1 MMKFLQTSSIRTT
14 MNQPSKNNIKIG
26 GACGFWGDSSLGTEQ
41 LLQVPGIQYIT
52 YDYLAE
58 LTLAIM
64 AGMRMK
70 NPEHGYALDF
80 IELMK
85 KALPVAKAKGI
96 KIIANAGGLNPA
108 SCATALQKTMDELG
122 HAIRIGVVSGDDA
135 TLTLGQLRKEGVELK
150 DQHSNLPAPPFFL
163 TANAYLGAFPVAA
176 ALDAGADIVITG
188 RVVDSAMVL
197 GALVHEYKWQPTDL
211 DQLAQ
216 GSLAGHIVECGAQA
230 TGGLFTDWQ
239 SVPDWANIGYP
250 VIDVAADGSFE
261 LSKPAGTGGLVNKAV
276 ATEQLLYEI
285 HDPANYALPDVVCD
299 FTTVQI
305 DETAPNR
312 VKIHGAKG
320 KAPSDQYKVC
330 ATYPEGFRCIGMLSI
345 VGFDAQAKAQRT
357 AEAILERTRAMFKR
371 QGLSDYTRT
380 SIEIIGSETDLGPHA
395 KVQLGHEAMM
405 RIAITHADKKAA
417 SIFSREIAPAGTSYA
432 PGTSGNF
439 GLGRPNVT
447 PLVKMFSCFV
457 PKSLQTP
464 KVLVA
469 GLNLD
474 YVEPEHPY
482 SDTSN
487 NSVKASTKATITIP
501 AELLG
506 KPLIAIAH
514 GRSGDKGNTSNVGI
528 VARKPE
534 YWPLLQQLLK
544 PKHLHSYL
552 SHLVKGEIHTFEL
565 PQVQAFN
572 IVMKEALDGG
582 GMASMRN
589 DPLGKGMAQLLLNM
603 KISEPSSPV

>member
-1 MMKFLQTSSIRTT
+1 MPIPQS
-14 MNQPSKNNIKIG
+14 IKIG

-41 LLQVPGIQYIT
+41 LLKVPGIQYIT

-80 IELMK
+80 IDLMK
-85 KALPVAKAKGI
+85 RALPAAKAKGI

-108 SCATALQKTMDELG
+108 GCAAALQQAMTEAG
-122 HAIRIGVVSGDDA
+122 HTIRIGVVSGDDA
-135 TLTLGQLRKEGVELK
+135 TITLGQLRKDGVELR
-150 DQHSNLPAPPFFL
+150 DQHSGQAAPPFFL
-163 TANAYLGAFPVAA
+163 TANAYLGAFPIAA

-197 GALVHEYKWQPTDL
+197 GALVHEYRWQTTDL

-239 SVPDWANIGYP
+239 RVPDWANIGYP
-250 VIDVAADGSFE
+250 IVEVAADGSFE
-261 LSKPAGTGGLVNKAV
+261 LSKPEGTGGLVNKAV

-299 FTTVQI
+299 FTM
-305 DETAPNR
+305 
-312 VKIHGAKG
+312 VKIEETGPSRVRIDGATG

-345 VGFDAQAKAQRT
+345 VGFDAQAKARRT
-357 AEAILERTRAMFKR
+357 GEAILERTRAMFKR
-371 QGLSDYTRT
+371 QGLADYTRT

-395 KVQLGHEAMM
+395 QVQLGHEAMM
-405 RIAITHADKKAA
+405 RIAITHSDKKAA
-417 SIFSREIAPAGTSYA
+417 AIFSREIAPAGTSYA

-439 GLGRPNVT
+439 GMGRPNVT

-457 PKSLQTP
+457 PKHMQTAVV
-464 KVLVA
+464 KL
-469 GLNLD
+469 GGESIG
-474 YVEPEHPY
+474 YQEPEHPKP
-482 SDTSN
+482 SAD
-487 NSVKASTKATITIP
+487 IP
-501 AELLG
+501 HSAEKSLDNISIPGELLG
-506 KPLIAIAH
+506 KPLIEIAH
-514 GRSGDKGNTSNVGI
+514 GRSGDKGDTSNVGI

-534 YWPLLQQLLK
+534 YWPLLRHLLRPENVK
-544 PKHLHSYL
+544 NYL
-552 SHLVKGEIHTFEL
+552 AHLVKGEVHTFEL

-572 IVMKEALDGG
+572 LVMKEALDGG
-582 GMASMRN
+582 GMTSMRN
-589 DPLGKGMAQLLLNM
+589 DPLGKGMAQVLLNM
-603 KISEPSSPV
+603 KITE

>member
-1 MMKFLQTSSIRTT
+1 MPIPQS
-14 MNQPSKNNIKIG
+14 IKIG

-41 LLQVPGIQYIT
+41 LLKVPGIQYIT

-80 IELMK
+80 IDLMK
-85 KALPVAKAKGI
+85 RALPAAKSKGI

-108 SCATALQKTMDELG
+108 GCAAALQQAMTEAG
-122 HAIRIGVVSGDDA
+122 HTIRIGVVSGDDA
-135 TLTLGQLRKEGVELK
+135 TGTLGQLRKDGVELR
-150 DQHSNLPAPPFFL
+150 DQHSGQAAPPFFL
-163 TANAYLGAFPVAA
+163 TANAYLGAFPIAA

-197 GALVHEYKWQPTDL
+197 GALVHEFKWQTTDL
-211 DQLAQ
+211 NQLAQ

-239 SVPDWANIGYP
+239 RVPDWANIGYP
-250 VIDVAADGSFE
+250 IVEVAADGSFE
-261 LSKPAGTGGLVNKAV
+261 LSKPEGTGGLVNKAV

-299 FTTVQI
+299 FTTVNI
-305 DETAPNR
+305 EETGPNR
-312 VKIHGAKG
+312 VRIDGATG
-320 KAPSDQYKVC
+320 KAPSDLYKVC

-345 VGFDAQAKAQRT
+345 VGFDAHAKAKRT
-357 AEAILERTRAMFKR
+357 GEAILERTRAMFKR
-371 QGLSDYTRT
+371 QGLADYTRT

-395 KVQLGHEAMM
+395 QVQLGHEAMM
-405 RIAITHADKKAA
+405 RIAITHSDKKAA
-417 SIFSREIAPAGTSYA
+417 AIFSREIAPAGTSYA

-439 GLGRPNVT
+439 GMGRPNVT

-457 PKSLQTP
+457 PKHMQTAA
-464 KVLVA
+464 VQV
-469 GLNLD
+469 GGENIQ
-474 YVEPEHPY
+474 YQEPEHP
-482 SDTSN
+482 
-487 NSVKASTKATITIP
+487 KARAETHPTTEQSFDEITVP
-501 AELLG
+501 RELLG
-506 KPLIAIAH
+506 KRLIEIAH
-514 GRSGDKGNTSNVGI
+514 GRSGDKGDTSNVGI

-534 YWPLLQQLLK
+534 YWPVLRYLLRPENVK
-544 PKHLHSYL
+544 NYL
-552 SHLVKGEIHTFEL
+552 AHLVKGEVHTFEL

-572 IVMKEALDGG
+572 LVMKEALDGG
-582 GMASMRN
+582 GMTSMRN
-589 DPLGKGMAQLLLNM
+589 DPLGKGMAQVLLNM
-603 KISEPSSPV
+603 KITE

>member
-1 MMKFLQTSSIRTT
+1 MSMPTPNT
-14 MNQPSKNNIKIG
+14 IKIG

-41 LLQVPGIQYIT
+41 LLKVPGIQYIT

-80 IELMK
+80 IDLMK
-85 KALPVAKAKGI
+85 RTLPAAKSKGI

-108 SCATALQKTMDELG
+108 GCAAALQQAMIEAG
-122 HAIRIGVVSGDDA
+122 HTIRIGVVSGDDA
-135 TLTLGQLRKEGVELK
+135 TGTLGQLRKDGVELR
-150 DQHSNLPAPPFFL
+150 DQHSSQAAPPFFL
-163 TANAYLGAFPVAA
+163 TANAYLGAFPIAA

-197 GALVHEYKWQPTDL
+197 GALVHEFKWQTTDL
-211 DQLAQ
+211 NPLAQ

-239 SVPDWANIGYP
+239 QVPDWANIGYP
-250 VIDVAADGSFE
+250 IVEVAADGSFE
-261 LSKPAGTGGLVNKAV
+261 LSKPEGTGGLVNKAV

-299 FTTVQI
+299 FTTVNI
-305 DETAPNR
+305 EETGPNR
-312 VKIHGAKG
+312 VRIYGATG
-320 KAPSDQYKVC
+320 KAPSDLYKVC

-345 VGFDAQAKAQRT
+345 VGFDAHAKAKRT
-357 AEAILERTRAMFKR
+357 GETILERTRAMFKR
-371 QGLSDYTRT
+371 QGLADYTRT

-395 KVQLGHEAMM
+395 QVQLGHEAMM
-405 RIAITHADKKAA
+405 RIAITHSDKKAA
-417 SIFSREIAPAGTSYA
+417 AIFSREIAPAGTSYA

-439 GLGRPNVT
+439 GMGRPNVT

-457 PKSLQTP
+457 PKHMQTAA
-464 KVLVA
+464 VQV
-469 GLNLD
+469 GGENIQ
-474 YVEPEHPY
+474 YQEPEHP
-482 SDTSN
+482 
-487 NSVKASTKATITIP
+487 KARAETRPTTEQSFDEITVP
-501 AELLG
+501 RELLG
-506 KPLIAIAH
+506 KPLIEIAH
-514 GRSGDKGNTSNVGI
+514 GRSGDKGDTSNVGI

-534 YWPLLQQLLK
+534 YWPVLRYLLRPENVK
-544 PKHLHSYL
+544 NHLA
-552 SHLVKGEIHTFEL
+552 HLVKGEVHTFEL

-572 IVMKEALDGG
+572 LVMKEALDGG
-582 GMASMRN
+582 GMTSMRN
-589 DPLGKGMAQLLLNM
+589 DPLGKGMAQVLLNM
-603 KISEPSSPV
+603 KITE

>member
-1 MMKFLQTSSIRTT
+1 MSKPISHTIR
-14 MNQPSKNNIKIG
+14 IG

-85 KALPVAKAKGI
+85 RALPVAKAKGI
-96 KIIANAGGLNPA
+96 KIVANAGGLNPA
-108 SCATALQKTMDELG
+108 SCAAALQKAMDEAG
-122 HAIRIGVVSGDDA
+122 QHIQIGMVSGDDA
-135 TLTLGQLRKEGVELK
+135 TQTLAQLRKDGVELN
-150 DQHSNLPAPPFFL
+150 DQHSGQPAPPFFL
-163 TANAYLGAFPVAA
+163 TANAYLGAFPIAA

-197 GALVHEYKWQPTDL
+197 GALVHEFKWRTTDL
-211 DQLAQ
+211 NQLAQ
-216 GSLAGHIVECGAQA
+216 GSLAGHIIECGAQA

-239 SVPDWANIGYP
+239 DVPDWANIGYP
-250 VIDVAADGSFE
+250 IVDVAADGSFD
-261 LSKPAGTGGLVNKAV
+261 LSKPEGTGGLVNKAV

-299 FTTVQI
+299 FTSVKI
-305 DETAPNR
+305 EDIGNNR
-312 VKIHGAKG
+312 VKIHGATG
-320 KAPSDQYKVC
+320 KAPSDAYKVC

-345 VGFDAQAKAQRT
+345 VGFNAQAKAQRT
-357 AEAILERTRAMFKR
+357 GEAILERTRAMFKR
-371 QGLSDYTRT
+371 QGLADYTRT

-395 KVQLGHEAMM
+395 QARLGHEAML

-417 SIFSREIAPAGTSYA
+417 STFSREIAPAGTSYA

-439 GLGRPNVT
+439 GMGRPNVT

-457 PKSLQTP
+457 PKKLQAA
-464 KVLVA
+464 KVML
-469 GLNLD
+469 GEENLN
-474 YVEPEHPY
+474 YQEPDHP
-482 SDTSN
+482 
-487 NSVKASTKATITIP
+487 ASMQVDRIKPSAEQGHAITIP
-501 AELLG
+501 LELIG
-506 KPLIAIAH
+506 KPLIEIAH

-534 YWPLLQQLLK
+534 YWPLLQHLLQPNK
-544 PKHLHSYL
+544 VKNYL
-552 SHLVKGEIHTFEL
+552 THLVKGEVHTFEL

-589 DPLGKGMAQLLLNM
+589 DPLGKGLAQVLLNM
-603 KISEPSSPV
+603 KITE

>member
-1 MMKFLQTSSIRTT
+1 MPIPQS
-14 MNQPSKNNIKIG
+14 IKIG

-41 LLQVPGIQYIT
+41 LLKVPGIQYIT

-80 IELMK
+80 IDLMK
-85 KALPVAKAKGI
+85 RALPAAKSKGI
-96 KIIANAGGLNPA
+96 RIIANAGGLNPA
-108 SCATALQKTMDELG
+108 GCAAALQQAMTEAG
-122 HAIRIGVVSGDDA
+122 HTIRIGVVSGDDA
-135 TLTLGQLRKEGVELK
+135 TITLGQLRKDGVELR
-150 DQHSNLPAPPFFL
+150 DQHSGQAAPPFFL
-163 TANAYLGAFPVAA
+163 TANAYLGAFPIAA

-197 GALVHEYKWQPTDL
+197 GALVHEYRWQTTDL

-239 SVPDWANIGYP
+239 RVPDWANIGYP
-250 VIDVAADGSFE
+250 IVEVAADGSFE
-261 LSKPAGTGGLVNKAV
+261 LSKPEGTGGLVNKAV

-299 FTTVQI
+299 FTTVNIEETGPSRVRI
-305 DETAPNR
+305 D
-312 VKIHGAKG
+312 GATG

-345 VGFDAQAKAQRT
+345 VGFDAQAKARRT
-357 AEAILERTRAMFKR
+357 GEAILERTRAMFKR
-371 QGLSDYTRT
+371 QGLADYTRT

-395 KVQLGHEAMM
+395 QVQLGHEAMM
-405 RIAITHADKKAA
+405 RIAITHSDKKAA
-417 SIFSREIAPAGTSYA
+417 AIFSREIAPAGTSYA

-439 GLGRPNVT
+439 GMGRPNVT

-457 PKSLQTP
+457 PKHMQTAVV
-464 KVLVA
+464 KL
-469 GLNLD
+469 GGESIG
-474 YVEPEHPY
+474 YQEPEHPKP
-482 SDTSN
+482 SAD
-487 NSVKASTKATITIP
+487 IP
-501 AELLG
+501 HSAEKSLDNISIPGELLG
-506 KPLIAIAH
+506 KPLIEIAH
-514 GRSGDKGNTSNVGI
+514 GRSGDKGDTSNVGI

-534 YWPLLQQLLK
+534 YWPLLRHLLRPENVK
-544 PKHLHSYL
+544 NYL
-552 SHLVKGEIHTFEL
+552 AHLVKGEVHTFEL

-572 IVMKEALDGG
+572 LVMKEALDGG
-582 GMASMRN
+582 GMTSMRN
-589 DPLGKGMAQLLLNM
+589 DPLGKGMAQVLLKM
-603 KISEPSSPV
+603 KITE

>member
-1 MMKFLQTSSIRTT
+1 MPIPQS
-14 MNQPSKNNIKIG
+14 IKIG

-41 LLQVPGIQYIT
+41 LLKVPGIQYIT

-80 IELMK
+80 IDLMK
-85 KALPVAKAKGI
+85 RALPAAKSKGI

-108 SCATALQKTMDELG
+108 GCAAALQQAMTEAG
-122 HAIRIGVVSGDDA
+122 HTIRIGVVSGDDA
-135 TLTLGQLRKEGVELK
+135 TITLGQLRKDGVELR
-150 DQHSNLPAPPFFL
+150 DQHSGQAAPPFFL
-163 TANAYLGAFPVAA
+163 TANAYLGAFPIAA

-197 GALVHEYKWQPTDL
+197 GALVHEYRWQTTDL

-239 SVPDWANIGYP
+239 RVPDWANIGYP
-250 VIDVAADGSFE
+250 IVEVAADGSFE
-261 LSKPAGTGGLVNKAV
+261 LSKPEGTGGLVNKAV

-299 FTTVQI
+299 FTTVNIEETGPSRVRI
-305 DETAPNR
+305 D
-312 VKIHGAKG
+312 GATG

-345 VGFDAQAKAQRT
+345 VGFDAQAKARRT
-357 AEAILERTRAMFKR
+357 GEAILERTRAMFKR
-371 QGLSDYTRT
+371 QGLADYTRT

-395 KVQLGHEAMM
+395 QVQLGHEAMM
-405 RIAITHADKKAA
+405 RIAITHSDKKAA
-417 SIFSREIAPAGTSYA
+417 AIFSREIAPAGTSYA

-439 GLGRPNVT
+439 GMGRPNVT

-457 PKSLQTP
+457 PKHMQTAVV
-464 KVLVA
+464 KL
-469 GLNLD
+469 GGESIG
-474 YVEPEHPY
+474 YQEPEHPKP
-482 SDTSN
+482 SAD
-487 NSVKASTKATITIP
+487 IP
-501 AELLG
+501 HSAEKSLDNISIPGELLG
-506 KPLIAIAH
+506 KPLIEIAH
-514 GRSGDKGNTSNVGI
+514 GRSGDKGDTSNVGI

-534 YWPLLQQLLK
+534 YWPLLRHLLRPENVK
-544 PKHLHSYL
+544 NYL
-552 SHLVKGEIHTFEL
+552 AHLVKGEVHTFEL

-572 IVMKEALDGG
+572 LVMKEALDGG
-582 GMASMRN
+582 GMTSMRN
-589 DPLGKGMAQLLLNM
+589 DPLGKGMAQVLLNM
-603 KISEPSSPV
+603 RITE

>member
-1 MMKFLQTSSIRTT
+1 MMVSPATIQTPDMTT
-14 MNQPSKNNIKIG
+14 PTPHTIKIG
-26 GACGFWGDSSLGTEQ
+26 GASGFWGDSSLGTEQ

-58 LTLAIM
+58 LTMAIM

-80 IELMK
+80 IDLMK
-85 KALPVAKAKGI
+85 KALPVAKYKGI
-96 KIIANAGGLNPA
+96 RIVANAGGLNPSA
-108 SCATALQKTMDELG
+108 CAAALQKTMDDLG
-122 HAIRIGVVSGDDA
+122 QSVRIGVVSGDDA
-135 TLTLGQLRKEGVELK
+135 TATLGQLRKEGIELK
-150 DQHSNLPAPPFFL
+150 DQHSGLSAPPFFL
-163 TANAYLGAFPVAA
+163 TANAYLGAFPIAA

-239 SVPDWANIGYP
+239 DVPDWANIGYP
-250 VIDVAADGSFE
+250 IIDVAADGSFE
-261 LSKPAGTGGLVNKAV
+261 LSKPEGTGGLVNKAV
-276 ATEQLLYEI
+276 TTEQLLYEI

-299 FTTVQI
+299 FTTVHI
-305 DETAPNR
+305 ENTGPNR
-312 VKIHGAKG
+312 VRIHGATG
-320 KAPSDQYKVC
+320 KAPSDLYKIC

-345 VGFDAQAKAQRT
+345 VGFDAKAKAQRT
-357 AEAILERTRAMFKR
+357 GEAILERTRAMFKR
-371 QGLSDYTRT
+371 QGLGDYTRT

-395 KVQLGHEAMM
+395 TVQLGHEAMI
-405 RIAITHADKKAA
+405 RIAITHTDKKAA

-432 PGTSGNF
+432 AGTSGNF
-439 GLGRPNVT
+439 GMGRPNVT

-457 PKSLQTP
+457 PKHLQAP
-464 KVLVA
+464 KVEVA
-469 GLNLD
+469 GQAID
-474 YVEPEHPY
+474 YAEPAHPVPQGTPAAEY
-482 SDTSN
+482 ADAPP
-487 NSVKASTKATITIP
+487 SVKIP

-506 KPLIAIAH
+506 QPLIAIAH
-514 GRSGDKGNTSNVGI
+514 GRSGDKGDTSNVGI

-534 YWPLLQQLLK
+534 YWPLLQHMLQPANVK
-544 PKHLHSYL
+544 AYL
-552 SHLVKGEIHTFEL
+552 AHLVKGEIHTFEL

-572 IVMKEALDGG
+572 LVMKEALDGG
-582 GMASMRN
+582 GMTSMRN
-589 DPLGKGMAQLLLNM
+589 DPLGKGMAQVLLNM
-603 KISEPSSPV
+603 KITE

>member
-1 MMKFLQTSSIRTT
+1 MPIPQS
-14 MNQPSKNNIKIG
+14 IKIG

-41 LLQVPGIQYIT
+41 LLKVPGIQYIT

-80 IELMK
+80 IDLMK
-85 KALPVAKAKGI
+85 RALPAAKSKGI

-108 SCATALQKTMDELG
+108 GCAAALQQAMTEAG
-122 HAIRIGVVSGDDA
+122 HTIRIGVVSGDDA
-135 TLTLGQLRKEGVELK
+135 TITLGQLRKDGVELR
-150 DQHSNLPAPPFFL
+150 DQHSGQAAPPFFL
-163 TANAYLGAFPVAA
+163 TANAYLGAFPIAA

-197 GALVHEYKWQPTDL
+197 GALVHEYRWQTTDL

-239 SVPDWANIGYP
+239 RVPDWANIGYP
-250 VIDVAADGSFE
+250 IVEVAADGSFE
-261 LSKPAGTGGLVNKAV
+261 LSKPEGTGGLVNKAV

-299 FTTVQI
+299 FTTVNIEETGQSRVRI
-305 DETAPNR
+305 D
-312 VKIHGAKG
+312 GATG

-345 VGFDAQAKAQRT
+345 VGFDAQAKARRT
-357 AEAILERTRAMFKR
+357 GEAILERTRAMFKQ
-371 QGLSDYTRT
+371 QGLADYTRT

-395 KVQLGHEAMM
+395 QVQLGHEAMM
-405 RIAITHADKKAA
+405 RIAITHSDKKAA
-417 SIFSREIAPAGTSYA
+417 AIFSREIAPAGTSYA

-439 GLGRPNVT
+439 GMGRPNVT

-457 PKSLQTP
+457 PKHMQTAVV
-464 KVLVA
+464 KL
-469 GLNLD
+469 GGESIG
-474 YVEPEHPY
+474 YQEPEHPKP
-482 SDTSN
+482 SAD
-487 NSVKASTKATITIP
+487 IP
-501 AELLG
+501 HSAEKSLDNISIPGELLG
-506 KPLIAIAH
+506 KPLIEIAH
-514 GRSGDKGNTSNVGI
+514 GRSGDKGDTSNVGI

-534 YWPLLQQLLK
+534 YWPLLRHLLRPENVK
-544 PKHLHSYL
+544 NYL
-552 SHLVKGEIHTFEL
+552 AHLVKGEVHTFEL

-572 IVMKEALDGG
+572 LVMKEALDGG
-582 GMASMRN
+582 GMTSMRN
-589 DPLGKGMAQLLLNM
+589 DPLGKGMAQVLLNM
-603 KISEPSSPV
+603 KITE

>member
-1 MMKFLQTSSIRTT
+1 MPIPQS
-14 MNQPSKNNIKIG
+14 IKIG

-41 LLQVPGIQYIT
+41 LLKVPGIQYIT

-80 IELMK
+80 IDLMK
-85 KALPVAKAKGI
+85 RALPAAKSKGI
-96 KIIANAGGLNPA
+96 RIIANAGGLNPA
-108 SCATALQKTMDELG
+108 GCAAALQQAMTEAG
-122 HAIRIGVVSGDDA
+122 HTIRIGVVSGDDA
-135 TLTLGQLRKEGVELK
+135 TITLGQLRKDGVELR
-150 DQHSNLPAPPFFL
+150 DQHSGLAAPPFFL
-163 TANAYLGAFPVAA
+163 TANAYLGAFPIAA

-197 GALVHEYKWQPTDL
+197 GALVHEYRWQTTDL

-239 SVPDWANIGYP
+239 RVPDWANIGYP
-250 VIDVAADGSFE
+250 IVEVAADGSFE
-261 LSKPAGTGGLVNKAV
+261 LSKPEGTGGLVNKAV

-299 FTTVQI
+299 FTTVNIEETGPSRVRI
-305 DETAPNR
+305 D
-312 VKIHGAKG
+312 GATG

-345 VGFDAQAKAQRT
+345 VGFDAQAKAKRT
-357 AEAILERTRAMFKR
+357 GEAILERTRAMFKR
-371 QGLSDYTRT
+371 QGLADYTRT

-395 KVQLGHEAMM
+395 QVQLGHEAMM
-405 RIAITHADKKAA
+405 RIAITHSDKKAA
-417 SIFSREIAPAGTSYA
+417 AIFSREIAPAGTSYA

-439 GLGRPNVT
+439 GMGRPNVT

-457 PKSLQTP
+457 PKHMQTAVV
-464 KVLVA
+464 KL
-469 GLNLD
+469 GGESIG
-474 YVEPEHPY
+474 YQEPEHPKP
-482 SDTSN
+482 SAD
-487 NSVKASTKATITIP
+487 IP
-501 AELLG
+501 HSAEKSLDNISIPGELLG
-506 KPLIAIAH
+506 KPLIEIAH
-514 GRSGDKGNTSNVGI
+514 GRSGDKGDTSNVGI

-534 YWPLLQQLLK
+534 YWPLLRHLLRPENIK
-544 PKHLHSYL
+544 NYL
-552 SHLVKGEIHTFEL
+552 AHLVKGEVHTFEL

-572 IVMKEALDGG
+572 LVMKEALDGG
-582 GMASMRN
+582 GMTSMRN
-589 DPLGKGMAQLLLNM
+589 DPLGKGMAQVLLNM
-603 KISEPSSPV
+603 KITE

>member
-1 MMKFLQTSSIRTT
+1 MMVSPATIQTHAMTT
-14 MNQPSKNNIKIG
+14 PTPNSIKIG

-80 IELMK
+80 VDLMK
-85 KALPVAKAKGI
+85 KALPVAKSKGI
-96 KIIANAGGLNPA
+96 RIVANAGGLNPSA
-108 SCATALQKTMDELG
+108 CAAALQKTMDELG
-122 HAIRIGVVSGDDA
+122 HSVRIGVVSGDDA
-135 TLTLGQLRKEGVELK
+135 TATVGQLRREGVVLK
-150 DQHSNLPAPPFFL
+150 DQHSGQAAPPFFL
-163 TANAYLGAFPVAA
+163 TANAYLGAFPIAA

-197 GALVHEYKWQPTDL
+197 GALLHEYKWQPSDL
-211 DQLAQ
+211 NQLAQ

-230 TGGLFTDWQ
+230 TGGLFTDWKD
-239 SVPDWANIGYP
+239 VPDWANIGYP
-250 VIDVAADGSFE
+250 IVDVAADGSFE
-261 LSKPAGTGGLVNKAV
+261 LSKPEGTGGLINKAV

-299 FTTVQI
+299 FTTVHI
-305 DETAPNR
+305 EDSGPNR
-312 VKIHGAKG
+312 VKIHGATG
-320 KAPSDQYKVC
+320 KAPSELYKVC

-439 GLGRPNVT
+439 GMGRPNVT
-447 PLVKMFSCFV
+447 PLVKLFSCFV
-457 PKSLQTP
+457 PKQLQTA
-464 KVLVA
+464 KVHVGAEQVA
-469 GLNLD
+469 
-474 YVEPEHPY
+474 YVEPEHPKA
-482 SDTSN
+482 DTPEPANAAFVHSPM
-487 NSVKASTKATITIP
+487 TIP
-501 AELLG
+501 AELKG
-506 KPLIAIAH
+506 KRLIDIAH
-514 GRSGDKGNTSNVGI
+514 GRSGDKGDTSNVGI

-534 YWPLLQQLLK
+534 HWPILQQLLQPEK
-544 PKHLHSYL
+544 VRAHL
-552 SHLVKGEIHTFEL
+552 SHLVKGGVHTFEL
-565 PQVQAFN
+565 PQVHAFN
-572 IVMKEALDGG
+572 IVMQEALDGG
-582 GMASMRN
+582 GMTSMRN
-589 DPLGKGMAQLLLNM
+589 DPLGKGMAQVLLSM
-603 KISEPSSPV
+603 KINE

>member
-1 MMKFLQTSSIRTT
+1 MPIPQS
-14 MNQPSKNNIKIG
+14 IKIG

-41 LLQVPGIQYIT
+41 LLKVPGIQYIT

-80 IELMK
+80 IDLMK
-85 KALPVAKAKGI
+85 RALPAAKSKGI

-108 SCATALQKTMDELG
+108 GCAAALQQAMTEAG
-122 HAIRIGVVSGDDA
+122 HTIRIGVVSGDDA
-135 TLTLGQLRKEGVELK
+135 TITLGQLRKDGVELR
-150 DQHSNLPAPPFFL
+150 DQHSGQAAPPFFL
-163 TANAYLGAFPVAA
+163 TANAYLGAFPIAA

-197 GALVHEYKWQPTDL
+197 GALVHEYRWQTTDL

-239 SVPDWANIGYP
+239 RVPDWANIGYP
-250 VIDVAADGSFE
+250 IVEVTADGSFE
-261 LSKPAGTGGLVNKAV
+261 LSKPEGTGGLVNKAV

-299 FTTVQI
+299 FTTVNIEETGPSRVRI
-305 DETAPNR
+305 D
-312 VKIHGAKG
+312 GATG

-345 VGFDAQAKAQRT
+345 VGFDAQAKARRT
-357 AEAILERTRAMFKR
+357 GEAILERTRAMFKR
-371 QGLSDYTRT
+371 QGLADYTRT

-395 KVQLGHEAMM
+395 QVQLGHEAMM
-405 RIAITHADKKAA
+405 RIAITHSDKKAA
-417 SIFSREIAPAGTSYA
+417 AIFSREIAPAGTSYA

-439 GLGRPNVT
+439 GMGRPNVT

-457 PKSLQTP
+457 PKHMQTAVV
-464 KVLVA
+464 KL
-469 GLNLD
+469 GGESIG
-474 YVEPEHPY
+474 YQEPEHPKP
-482 SDTSN
+482 SAD
-487 NSVKASTKATITIP
+487 IP
-501 AELLG
+501 HSAEKSLDNISIPGELLG
-506 KPLIAIAH
+506 KPLIEIAH
-514 GRSGDKGNTSNVGI
+514 GRSGDKGDTSNVGI

-534 YWPLLQQLLK
+534 YWPLLRHLLRPENVK
-544 PKHLHSYL
+544 NYL
-552 SHLVKGEIHTFEL
+552 AHLVKGEVHTFEL

-572 IVMKEALDGG
+572 LVMKEALDGG
-582 GMASMRN
+582 GMTSMRN
-589 DPLGKGMAQLLLNM
+589 DPLGKGMAQVLLNM
-603 KISEPSSPV
+603 KITE

>member
-1 MMKFLQTSSIRTT
+1 MMVSPATIQTHAMTT
-14 MNQPSKNNIKIG
+14 PTPNSIKIG

-80 IELMK
+80 VDLMK
-85 KALPVAKAKGI
+85 KALPVAKSRGI
-96 KIIANAGGLNPA
+96 RIVANAGGLNPSA
-108 SCATALQKTMDELG
+108 CAAALQKTMDELG
-122 HAIRIGVVSGDDA
+122 HGVRIGVVSGDDA
-135 TLTLGQLRKEGVELK
+135 TATLGQLRREGVVLK
-150 DQHSNLPAPPFFL
+150 DQHSGQAAPPFFL
-163 TANAYLGAFPVAA
+163 TANAYLGAFPIAA

-197 GALVHEYKWQPTDL
+197 GALLHEYKWQPSDL
-211 DQLAQ
+211 NQLAQ

-230 TGGLFTDWQ
+230 TGGLFTDWKD
-239 SVPDWANIGYP
+239 VPDWANIGYP
-250 VIDVAADGSFE
+250 IVDVAADGSFE
-261 LSKPAGTGGLVNKAV
+261 LSKPEGTGGLINKAV

-299 FTTVQI
+299 FTTVHI
-305 DETAPNR
+305 EDSGPNR
-312 VKIHGAKG
+312 VKIHGATG
-320 KAPSDQYKVC
+320 KSPSEMYKVC

-371 QGLSDYTRT
+371 QGLADYTRT

-395 KVQLGHEAMM
+395 TVQLGHEAMM
-405 RIAITHADKKAA
+405 RIAITHMDKKAA

-432 PGTSGNF
+432 AGTSGNF
-439 GLGRPNVT
+439 GMGRPNVT

-457 PKSLQTP
+457 PKHLHPP
-464 KVLVA
+464 KVTVA
-469 GLNLD
+469 GQALD
-474 YVEPEHPY
+474 YSEPAHPVAHSQPVEAAHNAPAH
-482 SDTSN
+482 
-487 NSVKASTKATITIP
+487 TKIP
-501 AELLG
+501 ANLIG
-506 KPLIAIAH
+506 KPLIEIAH
-514 GRSGDKGNTSNVGI
+514 GRSGDKGDTSNVGL

-534 YWPLLQQLLK
+534 YWSLLQHVLQPAK
-544 PKHLHSYL
+544 VKAYL
-552 SHLVKGEIHTFEL
+552 AHLVKGDIHTFEL

-572 IVMKEALDGG
+572 LVMKEALDGG
-582 GMASMRN
+582 GMTSMRN
-589 DPLGKGMAQLLLNM
+589 DPLGKGMAQVLLNM
-603 KISEPSSPV
+603 KITE

>member
-1 MMKFLQTSSIRTT
+1 MPIPQS
-14 MNQPSKNNIKIG
+14 IKIG

-41 LLQVPGIQYIT
+41 LLKVPGIQYIT

-80 IELMK
+80 IDLMK
-85 KALPVAKAKGI
+85 RALPAAKSKGI

-108 SCATALQKTMDELG
+108 GCAAALQQAMTEAG
-122 HAIRIGVVSGDDA
+122 HTIRIGVVSGDDA
-135 TLTLGQLRKEGVELK
+135 TITLGQLRKDGVELR
-150 DQHSNLPAPPFFL
+150 DQHSGQAAPPFFL
-163 TANAYLGAFPVAA
+163 TANAYLGAFPIAA

-197 GALVHEYKWQPTDL
+197 GALVHEYRWQTTDL

-239 SVPDWANIGYP
+239 RVPDWANIGYP
-250 VIDVAADGSFE
+250 IVEVAADGSFE
-261 LSKPAGTGGLVNKAV
+261 LSKPEGTGGLVNKAV

-299 FTTVQI
+299 FTTVNIEETGPSRVRI
-305 DETAPNR
+305 D
-312 VKIHGAKG
+312 GATG

-345 VGFDAQAKAQRT
+345 VGFDAQAKARRT
-357 AEAILERTRAMFKR
+357 GEAILERTRAMFKR
-371 QGLSDYTRT
+371 QGLADYTRT

-395 KVQLGHEAMM
+395 QVQLGHEAMM
-405 RIAITHADKKAA
+405 RIAITHSDKKAA
-417 SIFSREIAPAGTSYA
+417 AIFSREIAPAGTSYA

-439 GLGRPNVT
+439 GMGRPNVT

-457 PKSLQTP
+457 PKHMQTAVV
-464 KVLVA
+464 KL
-469 GLNLD
+469 GGESIG
-474 YVEPEHPY
+474 YQEPEHPKP
-482 SDTSN
+482 SAD
-487 NSVKASTKATITIP
+487 IP
-501 AELLG
+501 HSAEKSLDNISIPGELLG
-506 KPLIAIAH
+506 KPLIEIAH
-514 GRSGDKGNTSNVGI
+514 GRSGDKGDTSNVGI
-528 VARKPE
+528 VARKSE
-534 YWPLLQQLLK
+534 YWPLLRHLLRPENVK
-544 PKHLHSYL
+544 NYL
-552 SHLVKGEIHTFEL
+552 AHLVKGEVHTFEL

-572 IVMKEALDGG
+572 LVMKEALDGG
-582 GMASMRN
+582 GMTSMRN
-589 DPLGKGMAQLLLNM
+589 DPLGKGMAQVLLNM
-603 KISEPSSPV
+603 KITE

>member
-1 MMKFLQTSSIRTT
+1 MMAFRSTNQTPAMTT
-14 MNQPSKNNIKIG
+14 PTPHTIKIG
-26 GACGFWGDSSLGTEQ
+26 GASGFWGDSSLGTEQ

-58 LTLAIM
+58 LTMAIM

-80 IELMK
+80 IDLMK
-85 KALPVAKAKGI
+85 KALPVAKSRGI
-96 KIIANAGGLNPA
+96 KIVANAGGLNPA
-108 SCATALQKTMDELG
+108 ACAAALQKTMDELG
-122 HAIRIGVVSGDDA
+122 HSIRIGVVSGDDA
-135 TLTLGQLRKEGVELK
+135 TTTLGQLRKQGVELK
-150 DQHSNLPAPPFFL
+150 DQHSGQSAPPFFL
-163 TANAYLGAFPVAA
+163 TANAYLGAFPIAA
-176 ALDAGADIVITG
+176 ALDAGADVVITG

-197 GALVHEYKWQPTDL
+197 GALVHEFRWNPDNL

-230 TGGLFTDWQ
+230 TGGLFTDWKE
-239 SVPDWANIGYP
+239 VPDWANIGYP
-250 VIDVAADGSFE
+250 IVDVAADGSFE
-261 LSKPAGTGGLVNKAV
+261 LSKPEGSGGLVNKAV

-299 FTTVQI
+299 FTTVHI
-305 DETAPNR
+305 ENTGPNR
-312 VKIHGAKG
+312 VRIHGATG
-320 KAPSDQYKVC
+320 KAPSDLYKVC

-345 VGFDAQAKAQRT
+345 VGFDAKAKAQRT
-357 AEAILERTRAMFKR
+357 GEAILERTRAMFKR
-371 QGLSDYTRT
+371 QGLADYTRT

-395 KVQLGHEAMM
+395 TVQLGHEAMM

-432 PGTSGNF
+432 AGTSGNF
-439 GLGRPNVT
+439 GMGRPNVT

-457 PKSLQTP
+457 PKHLQAP
-464 KVLVA
+464 KVEVA
-469 GLNLD
+469 GQAID
-474 YVEPEHPY
+474 YAEPTHPVPQGTPAAEY
-482 SDTSN
+482 ADATP
-487 NSVKASTKATITIP
+487 SVKIP

-506 KPLIAIAH
+506 QPLIAIAH

-534 YWPLLQQLLK
+534 YWPVLQYLLRPERVK
-544 PKHLHSYL
+544 DYL
-552 SHLVKGEIHTFEL
+552 AHLVKGEIHTFEL

-572 IVMKEALDGG
+572 LVMKEALDGG
-582 GMASMRN
+582 GMTSMRN
-589 DPLGKGMAQLLLNM
+589 DPLGKGMAQVLLNM
-603 KISEPSSPV
+603 RITE

>member
-1 MMKFLQTSSIRTT
+1 MPIPQS
-14 MNQPSKNNIKIG
+14 IKIG

-41 LLQVPGIQYIT
+41 LLKVPGIQYIT

-80 IELMK
+80 IDLMK
-85 KALPVAKAKGI
+85 RALPAAKSKGI

-108 SCATALQKTMDELG
+108 GCAAALQQAMTEAG
-122 HAIRIGVVSGDDA
+122 HTIRIGVVSGDDA
-135 TLTLGQLRKEGVELK
+135 TITLGQLRKDGVELR
-150 DQHSNLPAPPFFL
+150 DQHSGQAAPPFFL
-163 TANAYLGAFPVAA
+163 TANAYLGAFPIAA

-197 GALVHEYKWQPTDL
+197 GALVHEYRWQTTDL

-239 SVPDWANIGYP
+239 RVPDWANIGYP
-250 VIDVAADGSFE
+250 IVEVAADGSFE
-261 LSKPAGTGGLVNKAV
+261 LSKPEGTGGLVNKAV

-299 FTTVQI
+299 FTTVNIEETGPSRVRI
-305 DETAPNR
+305 D
-312 VKIHGAKG
+312 GATG

-345 VGFDAQAKAQRT
+345 VGFDAQAKARRT
-357 AEAILERTRAMFKR
+357 GEAILERTRAMFKQ
-371 QGLSDYTRT
+371 QGLADYTRT

-395 KVQLGHEAMM
+395 QVQLGHEAMM
-405 RIAITHADKKAA
+405 RIAITHSDKKAA
-417 SIFSREIAPAGTSYA
+417 AIFSREIAPAGTSYA

-439 GLGRPNVT
+439 GMGRPNVT

-457 PKSLQTP
+457 PKHMQTAVV
-464 KVLVA
+464 KL
-469 GLNLD
+469 GGESIG
-474 YVEPEHPY
+474 YQEPEHPKP
-482 SDTSN
+482 SAD
-487 NSVKASTKATITIP
+487 IP
-501 AELLG
+501 HSAEKSLDNISIPGELLG
-506 KPLIAIAH
+506 KPLIEIAH
-514 GRSGDKGNTSNVGI
+514 GRSGDKGDTSNVGI

-534 YWPLLQQLLK
+534 YWPLLRHLLRPENVK
-544 PKHLHSYL
+544 NYL
-552 SHLVKGEIHTFEL
+552 AHLVKGEVHTFEL

-572 IVMKEALDGG
+572 LVMKEALDGG
-582 GMASMRN
+582 GMTSMRN
-589 DPLGKGMAQLLLNM
+589 DPLGKGMAQVLLNM
-603 KISEPSSPV
+603 KITE

>member
-1 MMKFLQTSSIRTT
+1 MPIPQS
-14 MNQPSKNNIKIG
+14 IKIG

-41 LLQVPGIQYIT
+41 LLKVPGIQYIT

-64 AGMRMK
+64 AGMRIK

-80 IELMK
+80 IDLMK
-85 KALPVAKAKGI
+85 RALPAAKSKGI

-108 SCATALQKTMDELG
+108 GCAAALQQAMTEAG
-122 HAIRIGVVSGDDA
+122 HTIRIGVVSGDDA
-135 TLTLGQLRKEGVELK
+135 TITLGQLRKDGVELR
-150 DQHSNLPAPPFFL
+150 DQHSGQAAPPFFL
-163 TANAYLGAFPVAA
+163 TANAYLGAFPIAA

-197 GALVHEYKWQPTDL
+197 GALVHEYRWQTTDL

-239 SVPDWANIGYP
+239 QVPDWANIGYP
-250 VIDVAADGSFE
+250 IVEVAADGSFE
-261 LSKPAGTGGLVNKAV
+261 LSKPEGTGGLVNKAV

-299 FTTVQI
+299 FTTVNIEETGPSRVRI
-305 DETAPNR
+305 D
-312 VKIHGAKG
+312 GATG

-345 VGFDAQAKAQRT
+345 VGFDAQAKARRT
-357 AEAILERTRAMFKR
+357 GEAILERTRAMFKR
-371 QGLSDYTRT
+371 QGLADYTRT

-395 KVQLGHEAMM
+395 QVQLGHEAMM
-405 RIAITHADKKAA
+405 RIAITHSDKKAA
-417 SIFSREIAPAGTSYA
+417 AIFSREIAPAGTSYA

-439 GLGRPNVT
+439 GMGRPNVT

-457 PKSLQTP
+457 PKHMQTAVV
-464 KVLVA
+464 KL
-469 GLNLD
+469 GGESIG
-474 YVEPEHPY
+474 YQEPEHPKP
-482 SDTSN
+482 SAD
-487 NSVKASTKATITIP
+487 IP
-501 AELLG
+501 HSAEKSLDNISIPGELLG
-506 KPLIAIAH
+506 KPLIEIAH
-514 GRSGDKGNTSNVGI
+514 GRSGDKGDTSNVGI

-534 YWPLLQQLLK
+534 YWPLLRHLLRPENVK
-544 PKHLHSYL
+544 NYL
-552 SHLVKGEIHTFEL
+552 AHLVKGEVHTFEL

-572 IVMKEALDGG
+572 LVMKEALDGG
-582 GMASMRN
+582 GMTSMRN
-589 DPLGKGMAQLLLNM
+589 DPLGKGMAQVLLNM
-603 KISEPSSPV
+603 KITE

>member
-1 MMKFLQTSSIRTT
+1 MPIPQS
-14 MNQPSKNNIKIG
+14 IKIG

-41 LLQVPGIQYIT
+41 LLKVPGIQYIT

-80 IELMK
+80 IDLMK
-85 KALPVAKAKGI
+85 RALPAAKSKGI

-108 SCATALQKTMDELG
+108 GCAAALQQAMTEAG
-122 HAIRIGVVSGDDA
+122 HTIRIGVVSGDDA
-135 TLTLGQLRKEGVELK
+135 TITLGQLRKDGVELR
-150 DQHSNLPAPPFFL
+150 DQHSGQAAPPFFL
-163 TANAYLGAFPVAA
+163 TANAYLGAFPIAA

-197 GALVHEYKWQPTDL
+197 GALVHEYRWQTTDL

-239 SVPDWANIGYP
+239 RVPDWANIGYP
-250 VIDVAADGSFE
+250 IVEVTADGSFE
-261 LSKPAGTGGLVNKAV
+261 LSKPEGTGGLVNKAV

-299 FTTVQI
+299 FTTVNIEETGPSRVRI
-305 DETAPNR
+305 D
-312 VKIHGAKG
+312 GATG

-345 VGFDAQAKAQRT
+345 VGFDAQAKARRT
-357 AEAILERTRAMFKR
+357 GEAILERTRAMFKR
-371 QGLSDYTRT
+371 QGLADYTRT

-395 KVQLGHEAMM
+395 QVQLGHEAMM
-405 RIAITHADKKAA
+405 RIAITHSDKKAA
-417 SIFSREIAPAGTSYA
+417 AIFSREIAPAGTSYA

-439 GLGRPNVT
+439 GMGRPNVT

-457 PKSLQTP
+457 PKHMQTAVV
-464 KVLVA
+464 KL
-469 GLNLD
+469 GGESIG
-474 YVEPEHPY
+474 YQEPEHPKP
-482 SDTSN
+482 SAD
-487 NSVKASTKATITIP
+487 IP
-501 AELLG
+501 HSAEKSLDNISIPGELLG
-506 KPLIAIAH
+506 KPLIEIAH
-514 GRSGDKGNTSNVGI
+514 GRSGDKGDTSNVGI

-534 YWPLLQQLLK
+534 YWPLLRHLLRPENVK
-544 PKHLHSYL
+544 NYL
-552 SHLVKGEIHTFEL
+552 AHLVKGEVHTFEL

-572 IVMKEALDGG
+572 LVMKEALDGG
-582 GMASMRN
+582 GMTSMRN
-589 DPLGKGMAQLLLNM
+589 DPLGKGMAQVLLKM
-603 KISEPSSPV
+603 KITE

>member
-1 MMKFLQTSSIRTT
+1 MPIPQS
-14 MNQPSKNNIKIG
+14 IKIG

-41 LLQVPGIQYIT
+41 LLKVPGIQYIT

-80 IELMK
+80 IDLMK
-85 KALPVAKAKGI
+85 RALPAAKSKGI

-108 SCATALQKTMDELG
+108 GCAAALQQAMTEAG
-122 HAIRIGVVSGDDA
+122 HTIRIGVVSGDDA
-135 TLTLGQLRKEGVELK
+135 TITLGQLRKDGVELR
-150 DQHSNLPAPPFFL
+150 DQHSGQAAPPFFL
-163 TANAYLGAFPVAA
+163 TANAYLGAFPIAA

-197 GALVHEYKWQPTDL
+197 GALVHEYRWQTTDL

-239 SVPDWANIGYP
+239 RVPDWANIGYP
-250 VIDVAADGSFE
+250 IVEVAADGSFE
-261 LSKPAGTGGLVNKAV
+261 LSKPEGTGGLVNKAV

-299 FTTVQI
+299 FTTVNIEETGPSRVRI
-305 DETAPNR
+305 D
-312 VKIHGAKG
+312 GATG

-345 VGFDAQAKAQRT
+345 VGFDAQAKARRT
-357 AEAILERTRAMFKR
+357 GEAILERTRAMFKR
-371 QGLSDYTRT
+371 QGLADYTRT

-395 KVQLGHEAMM
+395 QVQLGHEAMM
-405 RIAITHADKKAA
+405 RIAITHSDKKAA
-417 SIFSREIAPAGTSYA
+417 AIFSREIAPAGTSYA

-439 GLGRPNVT
+439 GMGRPNVT

-457 PKSLQTP
+457 PKHMQTAVV
-464 KVLVA
+464 KL
-469 GLNLD
+469 GGESIG
-474 YVEPEHPY
+474 YQEPEHPKP
-482 SDTSN
+482 SAD
-487 NSVKASTKATITIP
+487 IP
-501 AELLG
+501 HSAEKSLDNISIPGELLG
-506 KPLIAIAH
+506 KPLIEIAH
-514 GRSGDKGNTSNVGI
+514 GRSGDKGDTSNVGI

-534 YWPLLQQLLK
+534 YWPLLRHLLRPENVK
-544 PKHLHSYL
+544 NHLA
-552 SHLVKGEIHTFEL
+552 HLVKGEVHTFEL

-572 IVMKEALDGG
+572 LVMKEALDGG
-582 GMASMRN
+582 GMTSMRN
-589 DPLGKGMAQLLLNM
+589 DPLGKGMAQVLLNM
-603 KISEPSSPV
+603 KITE

>member
-1 MMKFLQTSSIRTT
+1 M
-14 MNQPSKNNIKIG
+14 SKPTPNTIKIG

-70 NPEHGYALDF
+70 NPDHGYALDF

-96 KIIANAGGLNPA
+96 KIVANAGGLNPTA
-108 SCATALQKTMDELG
+108 CAAALQKAMDEAG
-122 HAIRIGVVSGDDA
+122 QPIQIGMVNGDDA
-135 TLTLGQLRKEGVELK
+135 TTSLGQLRKDGVELT
-150 DQHSNLPAPPFFL
+150 DQYSNNPAPPFFL
-163 TANAYLGAFPVAA
+163 TANAYLGAFPIAA

-197 GALVHEYKWQPTDL
+197 GALIHEFKWKPTDL
-211 DQLAQ
+211 DKLAQ

-230 TGGLFTDWQ
+230 TGGLFTDWKQ
-239 SVPDWANIGYP
+239 VPDWANIGYP
-250 VIDVAADGSFE
+250 IVDVTADGSFE
-261 LSKPAGTGGLVNKAV
+261 LSKPEGTGGLVNKAV

-285 HDPANYALPDVVCD
+285 HDPANYALPDVVCN
-299 FTTVQI
+299 FTTVSI
-305 DETAPNR
+305 DEVAPNR
-312 VKIHGAKG
+312 VRIYGATG

-345 VGFDAQAKAQRT
+345 VGFDAHAKALRT
-357 AEAILERTRAMFKR
+357 GEAILERTRTMFKR

-395 KVQLGHEAMM
+395 TVQMGHEAMM
-405 RIAITHADKKAA
+405 RIAITHKDKKAA

-439 GLGRPNVT
+439 GIGRPNVT

-457 PKSLQTP
+457 SKELQPAQVLLNGQNLNYQEPGHPKSTEFSEIP
-464 KVLVA
+464 STSSNGK
-469 GLNLD
+469 
-474 YVEPEHPY
+474 YVSIPPELKG
-482 SDTSN
+482 
-487 NSVKASTKATITIP
+487 KA
-501 AELLG
+501 
-506 KPLIAIAH
+506 LIEIAH

-534 YWPLLQQLLK
+534 YWPLLQYLLQSDRVK
-544 PKHLHSYL
+544 NYL
-552 SHLVKGEIHTFEL
+552 SHLVKGDVHTFEL
-565 PQVQAFN
+565 HQVQAFN
-572 IVMKEALDGG
+572 VVMKEALDGG
-582 GMASMRN
+582 GMTSMRN
-589 DPLGKGMAQLLLNM
+589 DPLGKGLAQVLLNM
-603 KISEPSSPV
+603 KITE